1 MSAAERISF
10 HHTELLRFIA
20 AGSVDDG
27 KSTLIGRLLHDTK
40 AIAEDQLAAVARTT
54 QRRGLAGV
62 DLSLVTDGLMAEREQ
77 GITIDVAYRYFATAR
92 RKFIIADTPGHEQYT
107 RNMATGAS
115 TANLAIVLVDARKG
129 LLTQSR
135 RHAYIASLLGI
146 PHLIL
151 AVNKMDLVAYSQSVF
166 DAIREEFAG
175 FAAGLG
181 FRDLT
186 AIPISALAG
195 DMVVERG
202 EHLPWYGGPTLLEKL
217 ETVEIDHDIN
227 TENFRFPVQW
237 VCRPGATDGHDF
249 RGYAGRIEAGSI
261 AIGDEVT
268 VLPSGRT
275 TTVSAIRTRDEAL
288 ASANAL
294 ESVMLVLEDQVDVS
308 RGDIIVRTGD
318 EPRLEREFDATLVW
332 MSEQPLD
339 CGRRYLLKHGTRM
352 VKARVGRI
360 LHRVD
365 VNTLAREEGVLTL
378 AMNDIARVELQAQ
391 QPLPLDAYRVSRTTG
406 SLIVIDEAT
415 NATVAAGMVA

>member
-1 MSAAERISF
+1 MSAIDRISF

-40 AIAEDQLAAVARTT
+40 ALAEDQLAAVTRTT
-54 QRRGLAGV
+54 QRRGLPGV

-77 GITIDVAYRYFATAR
+77 GITIDVAYRYFATAG
-92 RKFIIADTPGHEQYT
+92 RKFIVADTPGHEQYT

-135 RHAYIASLLGI
+135 RHAFIASLLGI

-151 AVNKMDLVAYSQSVF
+151 AINKMDLVGYSQRVF
-166 DAIREEFAG
+166 DAIREEFAE

-202 EHLPWYGGPTLLEKL
+202 EHLPWYAGPTLLEKL
-217 ETVEIDHDIN
+217 ETIEIDHDIN

-237 VCRPGATDGHDF
+237 VCRPGTNDCHDF

-275 TTVSAIRTRDEAL
+275 TTVSAIHTWDESR
-288 ASANAL
+288 ASAHAL
-294 ESVMLVLEDQVDVS
+294 QSVTLVLEDQVDVS

-339 CGRRYLLKHGTRM
+339 CRRRYLAKHGTRT

-365 VNTLAREEGVLTL
+365 VNTLAREEGVITL
-378 AMNDIARVELQAQ
+378 AMNEIGRVELRVQE
-391 QPLPLDAYRVSRTTG
+391 PLPLDAYRVSRATG

-415 NATVAAGMVA
+415 NKTVAAGMVA